1 MNSIELWQTLRC
13 KLSRGIDSLVKPKS
27 VFSVCQVV
35 QKWFVVDWN
44 TKLQLLQAGKS
55 LDYWITEE
63 RGNARPPMHFTT
75 SQVRHL
81 RRQQERERD
90 DRLRGMAWSTK
101 GKEQAGEGVI
111 SSPAQPKSAWLWDSG
126 EIEVELS
133 VVKPNAHLSLLVTL
147 SCFESHFTLNS
158 SKGKEWL

>member
-1 MNSIELWQTLRC
+1 MNSIELWQALRC
-13 KLSRGIDSLVKPKS
+13 KLGRGIDSLVKPKS

-63 RGNARPPMHFTT
+63 RGNARPPMHFAT

-81 RRQQERERD
+81 RRQQEREREMI
-90 DRLRGMAWSTK
+90 GWEEWHEAQK
-101 GKEQAGEGVI
+101 GRSKLERVLF
-111 SSPAQPKSAWLWDSG
+111 PAQPNPNQPG
-126 EIEVELS
+126 CEIQER
-133 VVKPNAHLSLLVTL
+133 
-147 SCFESHFTLNS
+147 
-158 SKGKEWL
+158 

>member
-1 MNSIELWQTLRC
+1 MASTEVQARQRNWFTGQAKKCVLCVSSCSKVICGWLKYKIAVIASGQELGL
-13 KLSRGIDSLVKPKS
+13 
-27 VFSVCQVV
+27 
-35 QKWFVVDWN
+35 
-44 TKLQLLQAGKS
+44 
-55 LDYWITEE
+55 LDYRGE
-63 RGNARPPMHFTT
+63 RKCKASNALHNFTSAPLTPPA
-75 SQVRHL
+75 R
-81 RRQQERERD
+81 EREMMI
-90 DRLRGMAWSTK
+90 GWEEWHEAQ
-101 GKEQAGEGVI
+101 KEQAGEGVI

>member
-1 MNSIELWQTLRC
+1 
-13 KLSRGIDSLVKPKS
+13 
-27 VFSVCQVV
+27 
-35 QKWFVVDWN
+35 
-44 TKLQLLQAGKS
+44 
-55 LDYWITEE
+55 
-63 RGNARPPMHFTT
+63 MHFAT

-81 RRQQERERD
+81 RRQQERERE
-90 DRLRGMAWSTK
+90 REMIGWEEWHEAQ
-101 GKEQAGEGVI
+101 KEQAGEGVI

-147 SCFESHFTLNS
+147 SCFESHFSLNS